1 MAVRSQA
8 ALQAGFTYS
17 AILFDSSMHD
27 ELELA
32 ENSTS
37 PPFVIFMLAPISV
50 DGTQNIKP
58 KLSSHS

>member
-1 MAVRSQA
+1 MSYT
-8 ALQAGFTYS
+8 ALQTDITYS
-17 AILFDSSMHD
+17 AILFDSSMHE

-37 PPFVIFMLAPISV
+37 PPFVIFMMAPVSV